1 MTSSKKSLSSILRLR
16 QGLEPVCLLKVFS
29 AVKDSYFFMKDK
41 DGRFIGANDAQVKKL
56 GLSCENDLLG
66 KTDLD
71 FFPNYMVSQFAK
83 DDAKVIE
90 SGEAIHDRVELVA
103 NFDGSIKWHVTSKF
117 PLMDVHKKCVGIV
130 GVMRDFDRSEEDWQP
145 YRRMNAV
152 MDYIKENYARP
163 IEIADM
169 AQKASLSVSQ
179 FERRFT
185 KLFQQSPSR
194 FLILYRLTR
203 ASVMLM
209 ESEDTLGKIALEVG
223 FYDQSH
229 FSREFQKCFGQ
240 APGQYR
246 KEHK

>member
-1 MTSSKKSLSSILRLR
+1 MTSSPNSLSSFHLIR
-16 QGLEPVCLLKVFS
+16 QGLDPVCLLKVFS
-29 AVKDSYFFMKDK
+29 TIKDIYFFMKDK

-71 FFPNYMVSQFAK
+71 FFPNYMVTQFAK
-83 DDAKVIE
+83 DDAKVIK
-90 SGEAIHDRVELVA
+90 SGEPILDRVELVA

-117 PLMDVHKKCVGIV
+117 PLMDRCNNGVGIV
-130 GVMRDFDRSEEDWQP
+130 GVMRDFDRSDEDWQP

-163 IEIADM
+163 IEIAEL

-179 FERRFT
+179 FERRFG

-194 FLILYRLTR
+194 FLIQYRLTR
-203 ASVMLM
+203 ASVMLVQ
-209 ESEDTLGKIALEVG
+209 SEDTLGKIALDVG